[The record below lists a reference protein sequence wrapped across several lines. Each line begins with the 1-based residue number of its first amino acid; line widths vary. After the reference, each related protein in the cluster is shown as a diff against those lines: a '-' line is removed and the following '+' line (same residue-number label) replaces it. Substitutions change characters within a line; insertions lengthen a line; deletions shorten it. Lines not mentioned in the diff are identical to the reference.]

1 MHHQAALALKAL
13 KIKAQQG
20 PYAARRFAVRN
31 HVLGLFRLAQ
41 QLEGAT
47 QNGF

>member
-1 MHHQAALALKAL
+1 MHRQAALALKAL
-13 KIKAQQG
+13 KIKARQG

-41 QLEGAT
+41 QLEAVREI
-47 QNGF
+47 

>member
-1 MHHQAALALKAL
+1 MHQQAALALKAL

-20 PYAARRFAVRN
+20 PYAARFAVRN

-41 QLEGAT
+41 QLEAVK
-47 QNGF
+47 

>member
-31 HVLGLFRLAQ
+31 KVLGLFRLAQ
-41 QLEGAT
+41 QLEAVREI
-47 QNGF
+47 

>member
-1 MHHQAALALKAL
+1 MHHQAAIALKAL

-31 HVLGLFRLAQ
+31 KVLGLFRLAQ
-41 QLEGAT
+41 QLEAVREI
-47 QNGF
+47 

>member
-20 PYAARRFAVRN
+20 PYAARRFAARN

-41 QLEGAT
+41 QLEAVREI
-47 QNGF
+47 